1 MPSSLRA
8 NRALFPVILLTL
20 AQACYLSPRKEDTGA
35 VTDDGGGISTP
46 TGPLDELRGSLVDG
60 DFAVYW
66 RHYDGWGQGS
76 CVELLLRNQGTS
88 SARISELQLG
98 ASDSFTYWADAGGA
112 TFWPDGSSIT
122 IWPDSTSLSGGGI
135 RRMYYCAEP
144 AAELVSLS
152 VAATTTGGS
161 GADDGAGDEGDDGG
175 AEVNAGSFSQ
185 GELVV
190 TWRELW
196 EDPDHG
202 GTCFEFAAFNEGS
215 TPIDLG
221 VLRFEMS
228 GEYEITHYYGL
239 TPTPLSDSLAILF
252 PDYLG
257 ALPPIG
263 EDLSDQFRGTV
274 CLDPVV
280 LPVSMEATID

>member
-1 MPSSLRA
+1 MIAPSYAARA
-8 NRALFPVILLTL
+8 AALLLLL
-20 AQACYLSPRKEDTGA
+20 AGPGCYLNPRTADTGGA
-35 VTDDGGGISTP
+35 TDDGGGSGGISTP
-46 TGPLDELRGSLVDG
+46 SGPLDALRGSLEDG
-60 DFAVYW
+60 DLAVYW
-66 RHYDGWGQGS
+66 RHYDAWDQGA

-88 SARISELQLG
+88 SVRVSEISLL

-112 TFWPDGSSIT
+112 TFWPDGAEIT

-144 AAELVSLS
+144 AAELVGLDVTAVSS
-152 VAATTTGGS
+152 GS
-161 GADDGAGDEGDDGG
+161 SAGDDD
-175 AEVNAGSFSQ
+175 ATDPVEPDVNAGSFSQ

-202 GTCFEFAAFNEGS
+202 GTCLEFAAFNEGS
-215 TPIDLG
+215 TPMDLG

-228 GEYEITHYYGL
+228 TAYEITHYYGL

-274 CLDPVV
+274 CLDPLA
-280 LPVSMEATID
+280 LPESMEATID